1 MMDIYPN
8 KLLIITN
15 TGEKRYRKKIIE
27 GIKKLTDSG
36 FECLLL
42 NDDYKKLYGKENK
55 TKTNIKDVDYICSMG
70 GDGALLYAGQ
80 YAIKYDK
87 PIFGINYGHVGYL
100 CGFNKDENINP
111 ELLSKRKIEN
121 HPLLEC
127 KIKNKEY
134 YAINDIVVGKDNFGK
149 TTSLKVN
156 VDNKDLC
163 EFRSDGVVVA
173 SKLGSNAY
181 SKACGAPVI
190 VTKNKFII
198 TAICPCYGEFKYK
211 QVLDKMKITISLL
224 SKHYPASIYCD
235 GEKIA
240 SLNNSVTINKADK
253 QLRIIQ

>member
-1 MMDIYPN
+1 MKLFIVVSNFKKYEKNTTSIIKQLLKFFDISLS
-8 KLLIITN
+8 KD
-15 TGEKRYRKKIIE
+15 
-27 GIKKLTDSG
+27 DSMTL
-36 FECLLL
+36 FKNVSYHLF
-42 NDDYKKLYGKENK
+42 D
-55 TKTNIKDVDYICSMG
+55 IKDADYVVSIG
-70 GDGALLYAGQ
+70 GDGTFLKACRLSLIPQ
-80 YAIKYDK
+80 KRVI
-87 PIFGINYGHVGYL
+87 GIRVGRRGYL
-100 CGFNKDENINP
+100 CSFD
-111 ELLSKRKIEN
+111 SKEIITKAKIEK
-121 HPLLEC
+121 LTF
-127 KIKNKEY
+127 KKEITLKTKY
-134 YAINDIVVGKDNFGK
+134 GVAINDVIVGKDNFGK
-149 TTSLKVN
+149 TTSLKVS

-163 EFRSDGVVVA
+163 EFRSDGVIVA

-190 VTKNKFII
+190 VTKNRFII